1 MSWGQVYTSAVNSQQ
16 VAETE
21 LSSLLVIKSSSV
33 TSLST
38 LIVLSTIQFCLSSD
52 EENVLKPQ
60 DLNEAKKSLF

>member
-1 MSWGQVYTSAVNSQQ
+1 MSWGQVYTSAVNSQR

-21 LSSLLVIKSSSV
+21 LSSLLVIKSSRV

-52 EENVLKPQ
+52 GENVLKPQ